1 MKKKLNFIEEKAFE
15 VEWTSKIPAHMV
27 LDEDILRPEYE
38 PQHPLE
44 IEVRKF
50 IKDKEDVQKGYII
63 MGLCEEDLRAM
74 ELRPH
79 ETTYHNCYN
88 FFNISIVKMKRDVFE
103 TLKSGL
109 KRYIEFTEKEL
120 HDGVNYA
127 GEIRQYSKDY
137 IASMD
142 EKGQVQW
149 NKGKVPM
156 NSKKINNALSW
167 MRKLAIL
174 VVEREFELRFK
185 NFKNCHDVESE
196 SWVYQLPE
204 ARAYKESSDAET
216 PFLDILAMTRGM
228 RKEILV
234 DKVLEKH
241 DEYVRAYAALLG
253 KYHAIR
259 SQFKL
264 AENMWDMNILWEDY
278 LNIGM
283 PRVQAMK
290 LGRMDDNMN
299 RLNGEVA
306 YGTFG
311 F

>member
-74 ELRPH
+74 ELREH

-137 IASMD
+137 IASIPSGGTQ
-142 EKGQVQW
+142 EFSPLQSNSNNSLLKSLICCVHSHQPQLSVQ
-149 NKGKVPM
+149 GRPI
-156 NSKKINNALSW
+156 SIFLHHELAQTPDPPDHICFYCSINDAEGGSTPLIRSDFVLPIGEN
-167 MRKLAIL
+167 RQ
-174 VVEREFELRFK
+174 FEAGIR
-185 NFKNCHDVESE
+185 VESE
-196 SWVYQLPE
+196 DDITD
-204 ARAYKESSDAET
+204 YKVFDNVSGVFVEDLNQSNL
-216 PFLDILAMTRGM
+216 FQ
-228 RKEILV
+228 
-234 DKVLEKH
+234 
-241 DEYVRAYAALLG
+241 YVSL
-253 KYHAIR
+253 
-259 SQFKL
+259 
-264 AENMWDMNILWEDY
+264 
-278 LNIGM
+278 
-283 PRVQAMK
+283 
-290 LGRMDDNMN
+290 
-299 RLNGEVA
+299 
-306 YGTFG
+306 
-311 F
+311 